1 MPICRSDWLAAWP
14 IGEIGRLADW
24 MLPSGALEVTKVL
37 LFIVFPIRFAFSTCR
52 SYQICYA
59 FPSCALEV
67 TKVLLFIVSTRLAP
81 SKLPKSRHFLS
92 LLSCAF
98 EVTKVSEFI
107 VFSIRLAPSRSPK
120 CRHFRFP
127 LPLALSKLPKFY
139 HLSVFQPT
147 CALEVTKVSATVAF
161 LSCLVPSK
169 YQSVAVSCFPDLTCA
184 FKVTKVS
191 LGALEVTK
199 VSLFHRFFHRARAL
213 EITKVSLLSCCHP
226 VEVTKMPLFIA
237 LSTRP
242 ASLKLPECNYLRVP
256 LLSCALEVTK
266 VSLFLVLPTRPATS
280 RLPKCPFFR
289 TPHPVLRPRSFQS
302 VITSCFFST

>member
-1 MPICRSDWLAAWP
+1 MRLPICRSDWLAAWP

-120 CRHFRFP
+120 CRHFHFP
-127 LPLALSKLPKFY
+127 LPPALSKLPESFIIY
-139 HLSVFQPT
+139 RCSSRL
-147 CALEVTKVSATVAF
+147 A
-161 LSCLVPSK
+161 PSK
-169 YQSVAVSCFPDLTCA
+169 LPKCQ
-184 FKVTKVS
+184 
-191 LGALEVTK
+191 
-199 VSLFHRFFHRARAL
+199 
-213 EITKVSLLSCCHP
+213 LLSRSFP
-226 VEVTKMPLFIA
+226 VLC
-237 LSTRP
+237 RR
-242 ASLKLPECNYLRVP
+242 N
-256 LLSCALEVTK
+256 TK
-266 VSLFLVLPTRPATS
+266 VSLFLVFPT
-280 RLPKCPFFR
+280 
-289 TPHPVLRPRSFQS
+289 
-302 VITSCFFST
+302 